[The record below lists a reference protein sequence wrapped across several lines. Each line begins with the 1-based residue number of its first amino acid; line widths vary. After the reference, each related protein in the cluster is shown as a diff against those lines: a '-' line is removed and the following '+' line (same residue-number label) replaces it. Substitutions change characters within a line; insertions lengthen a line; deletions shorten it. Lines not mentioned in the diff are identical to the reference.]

1 MTVSVSSPR
10 AQLET
15 AYDVLLMQSLARRR
29 AGKVVDS
36 AVRFADV
43 RHRRPGAS
51 AAPAWLAG
59 ALRRASLSLGS
70 PSAADVAVQAA
81 LYGALM
87 AWTFAGGPDPAA
99 SFGSNNAAMPS
110 LQLAAGFGASV
121 YYLRKQNVRLGKT
134 ISISTGGLVVGA
146 VLGSLAE
153 AWLHVELF
161 PIYGIDSPAI
171 VITEFTLLSL
181 WLTST
186 HLSASARAASRG
198 CGGSTASRASDGA
211 ASTDACAAT
220 AGKGGRCSGSVLRLR
235 GSADT
240 GRLAALAPPLPPL
253 RPAPRLRRRLA
264 FHGGLVERWRDLEAA
279 EDAAEPEEHTRLK
292 EQW

>member
-1 MTVSVSSPR
+1 MTPESALKLLGVHEGCTFDEVLRAKRASQRSHASDHERVTEVWSASMAACIGPPVGARAADLAESAAMTVSVSSPR
-10 AQLET
+10 VQLET

-43 RHRRPGAS
+43 RHRRPGGIS
-51 AAPAWLAG
+51 APPAWLAG

-70 PSAADVAVQAA
+70 PSAADIAVQAA

-87 AWTFAGGPDPAA
+87 AWTLASGPDPAA
-99 SFGSNNAAMPS
+99 SFGSDNAAMPS
-110 LQLAAGFGASV
+110 LQLAAGFWASV
-121 YYLRKQNVRLGKT
+121 FHLRKQNLRLGKT

-161 PIYGIDSPAI
+161 PISGIDSPAI

-186 HLSASARAASRG
+186 Y
-198 CGGSTASRASDGA
+198 
-211 ASTDACAAT
+211 
-220 AGKGGRCSGSVLRLR
+220 LR
-235 GSADT
+235 
-240 GRLAALAPPLPPL
+240 
-253 RPAPRLRRRLA
+253 
-264 FHGGLVERWRDLEAA
+264 
-279 EDAAEPEEHTRLK
+279 
-292 EQW
+292 